1 MSLQPPNSLRGQQ
14 FLNAQMLEF
23 SEEHLCIV
31 SFYQAVSQ
39 ILNFL
44 NFVQWLYCQK
54 SEAACRP
61 APYYRR
67 RQKINL
73 FQGSVG
79 RRGRAYM
86 RKRAG
91 RTFHP
96 ESAWTH
102 FRLLAVQNRENGR
115 RAVLSTISQFFPL
128 FSLSFLW
135 SQSGDLSVGMGR
147 ETRSNQSSSK

>member
-1 MSLQPPNSLRGQQ
+1 MD
-14 FLNAQMLEF
+14 
-23 SEEHLCIV
+23 HVIV
-31 SFYQAVSQ
+31 PCESAICYEMKQ
-39 ILNFL
+39 
-44 NFVQWLYCQK
+44 
-54 SEAACRP
+54 EAAARSRSSSRVSLLRLWEERESFVN
-61 APYYRR
+61 ATVSRA
-67 RQKINL
+67 KNINL
-73 FQGSVG
+73 FQGSVW
-79 RRGRAYM
+79 RRGRACM

-102 FRLLAVQNRENGR
+102 CRLLAVQNREKGA
-115 RAVLSTISQFFPL
+115 AVLSTISQFFPL

>member
-1 MSLQPPNSLRGQQ
+1 MDHVIVPCESAICYEMKQGAAARSRSPSRVSLRLWEERES
-14 FLNAQMLEF
+14 FVNAT
-23 SEEHLCIV
+23 V
-31 SFYQAVSQ
+31 SRA
-39 ILNFL
+39 
-44 NFVQWLYCQK
+44 K
-54 SEAACRP
+54 
-61 APYYRR
+61 
-67 RQKINL
+67 KINL
-73 FQGSVG
+73 FQGSVW
-79 RRGRAYM
+79 RRGRACM

-102 FRLLAVQNRENGR
+102 FRILAVQNRENGR